1 MTAVRASAAAAALV
15 LAALLIWVAVVSF
28 GREAMVVPEVSVRT
42 APGSAPSPGDLLIAR
57 TRLQA
62 EGSVASGDR
71 VARLYESEG
80 RLEMTPGVAAGRTL
94 AEGWVAQTATRHGG
108 LLQSPDYRAGRA
120 SYPYAEAGVLVQPEG
135 RDFRRSHNDQIRYG
149 GGWLIFGV
157 ALALALFLFARG
169 RIPLAEGESGIG
181 ILRFT
186 AVERANH
193 WMTAS
198 AFLLMASTGLVILYG
213 KPLLL
218 PWMGY
223 AAFST
228 LASWS
233 AWLHMSAAVPF
244 VIGIVLMVL
253 LWIGDN
259 LPTWLDWEWL
269 KRGGGFLR
277 DDGNNPPAERFNA
290 GQKIVFWG
298 VVLGGLGL
306 LATGVTLMFPFYW
319 FGYFGM
325 QWAQLLHAG
334 IALAMVALIIG
345 HIYIG
350 TVGMVGAFDAM
361 WSGFVD
367 RNWAHEHHSL
377 WLARLRRRQEPAE

>member
-15 LAALLIWVAVVSF
+15 LAALFIWVAIISL
-28 GREAMVVPEVSVRT
+28 GREAMVVPEVAVRA
-42 APGSAPSPGDLLIAR
+42 APGTGGSPSDLLIAR
-57 TRLQA
+57 THLQA
-62 EGSVASGDR
+62 EESVASGDR
-71 VARLYESEG
+71 VVRLHQSEG
-80 RLEMTPGVAAGRTL
+80 RLEMSPGVPVGRTL
-94 AEGWVAQTATRHGG
+94 AETWIGDTASKAGR
-108 LLQSPDYRAGRA
+108 LLQAPEYREGR
-120 SYPYAEAGVLVQPEG
+120 STYPYAEAGVLVQPDG

-149 GGWLIFGV
+149 GGWVIFGV

-198 AFLLMASTGLVILYG
+198 AFIIMALTGLVILYG

-223 AAFST
+223 DVFST
-228 LASWS
+228 LAGWS
-233 AWLHMSAAVPF
+233 AWVHMSAAVPF
-244 VIGIVLMVL
+244 AIGVVLMVL
-253 LWIGDN
+253 LWIRDN
-259 LPTWLDWEWL
+259 LPSWLDWEWL

-298 VVLGGLGL
+298 VVLGGFGL

-319 FGYFGM
+319 FGYAGM
-325 QWAQLLHAG
+325 QWAQLLHAA
-334 IALAMVALIIG
+334 IALGMVALIVG

-377 WLARLRRRQEPAE
+377 WLERLRRRQEPAE